1 MLIKIGAAFLDPDE
15 IQTVT
20 PDRNEEHKQ
29 ICVGLKGGLI
39 CWIEGTM
46 DEAEAALIDAGVMI
60 DPAADPKENETP
72 GPEMDAEERY
82 RLEDLDADGYRYLAR
97 DKDGKLYAFRRKPV
111 FEGFYWSDPGP
122 GNLGAVRV
130 TEAFLSIGQ
139 DEEKPTEI
147 SRLLNE

>member
-1 MLIKIGAAFLDPDE
+1 MLIRIGNALIDPE
-15 IQTVT
+15 EVQTIT
-20 PDRNEEHKQ
+20 PDRNEGSGQ
-29 ICVGLKGGLI
+29 ILVGFKGGCS

-46 DEAEAALIDAGVMI
+46 EEAEAALIDAGVMI

-82 RLEDLDADGYRYLAR
+82 RLEELDADGYRYLAR

-139 DEEKPTEI
+139 DEEKLTEI
-147 SRLLNE
+147 SRLLND